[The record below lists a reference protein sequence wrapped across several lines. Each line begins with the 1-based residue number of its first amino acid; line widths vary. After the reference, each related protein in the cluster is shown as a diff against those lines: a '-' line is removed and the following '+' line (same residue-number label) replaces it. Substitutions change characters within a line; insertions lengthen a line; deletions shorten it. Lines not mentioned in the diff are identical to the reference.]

1 VGVKKEGPLQR
12 RMGRSLQLLISCSV
26 LNLNRYW
33 TEFSDNNPIGNVRGR
48 GEIRCGSFGKMAVER
63 TLVICLSLG

>member
-1 VGVKKEGPLQR
+1 MGVKKEGPLR
-12 RMGRSLQLLISCSV
+12 HHMGRSLQVLISCSV

-33 TEFSDNNPIGNVRGR
+33 TEFSDNNPIGNVRG
-48 GEIRCGSFGKMAVER
+48 GGIRCGSFGKMAGER